1 VSYRSISTIAACWL
15 LAASNAQA
23 GTQLFQGSWVVKA
36 FGNERTGGTGESEF
50 YSANRVP
57 LGAQCNAHQPRC
69 PFDSTPTDGA
79 GNFDPLGGSRYQAL
93 HCAPWYNFGGL
104 GTTMRPT
111 RSPYSS
117 TSSGGKN
124 QRPIPPLYRNPAF
137 FTPSGNPH
145 TTHCGPR
152 STSLGGYGS
161 LGGGPGVVQAGRPIT
176 GSLLAATTGSAM
188 GGFSFPAA
196 GSRSEDDI
204 RATGIVGEFE
214 QIYPYLYSYTYATL
228 RNAAGFF
235 GPGSGLG
242 DAYLRLPRGGSGAP
256 NAHIQI
262 QQGARKFGGVM
273 KMLGQLTTKVCYYR
287 ALGCSLGEND
297 WLYDLVGTTGYRSSG
312 GQLTKGYQALTSAVY
327 FNPGLGQFSTVRVVG
342 SRFGW
347 TTGSV
352 TVTAVGRGPHKTVHY
367 AHGYDNRTT
376 TSMGAQTG
384 TIQLVTPLLTQ
395 WLQPAIKYET
405 GGIGILKLR
414 FVPEP
419 RIRWALVAGA
429 GALILL
435 YGLKIRNAEP
445 QRPFHRD

>member
-57 LGAQCNAHQPRC
+57 LGAQCNSRQPRC
-69 PFDSTPTDGA
+69 PYKSTPTDGA
-79 GNFDPLGGSRYQAL
+79 GFFRPLGGSRYQAL
-93 HCAPWYNFGGL
+93 YCAPL
-104 GTTMRPT
+104 SSIAGTTVRPT
-111 RSPYSS
+111 KNALSS
-117 TSSGGKN
+117 ISTGMRL
-124 QRPIPPLYRNPAF
+124 RPIPPLYRYPAF
-137 FTPSGNPH
+137 FTESGNPN
-145 TTHCGPR
+145 TTHCDPR

-176 GSLLAATTGSAM
+176 GSLLVATTGGAM
-188 GGFSFPAA
+188 GGLSFPAG
-196 GSRSEDDI
+196 GSRSEDGI
-204 RATGIVGEFE
+204 RATGIVGQFE
-214 QIYPYLYSYTYATL
+214 QNSPYLYSYTYATL
-228 RNAAGFF
+228 RNGAGLF

-242 DAYLRLPRGGSGAP
+242 DAYLRLPREGSGAP

-262 QQGARKFGGVM
+262 KQGTHKFGGVM
-273 KMLGQLTTKVCYYR
+273 KMLGALTTKACFYR
-287 ALGCSLGEND
+287 SGGCSFGWDD
-297 WLYDLVGTTGYRSSG
+297 WLYDLAGATGEYRSSG
-312 GQLTKGYQALTSAVY
+312 GQITKGYPALTTAIY
-327 FNPGLGQFSTVRVVG
+327 FNSGIGAYSTIRVVG

-367 AHGYDNRTT
+367 AHGYDNRAT
-376 TSMGAQTG
+376 TSMGARTG

-419 RIRWALVAGA
+419 RGWWVFFAGT

-435 YGLKIRNAEP
+435 YGLKLRKA
-445 QRPFHRD
+445 R

>member
-1 VSYRSISTIAACWL
+1 VSYRSISTIAACCL
-15 LAASNAQA
+15 LAAWNAQA

-50 YSANRVP
+50 YSAYRLP
-57 LGAQCNAHQPRC
+57 LGVQCNSRQPRC
-69 PFDSTPTDGA
+69 PYESTPTDGA
-79 GNFDPLGGSRYQAL
+79 GNFAPLGGSRDQAL
-93 HCAPWYNFGGL
+93 FCAPWYDWHGL
-104 GTTMRPT
+104 GATKRKTLYEF
-111 RSPYSS
+111 YSS
-117 TSSGGKN
+117 GPARQT
-124 QRPIPPLYRNPAF
+124 PPLPRSPAF

-152 STSLGGYGS
+152 STSLGGSGS

-176 GSLLAATTGSAM
+176 GSVLAATTGTAM

-196 GSRSEDDI
+196 LFRGASGIS
-204 RATGIVGEFE
+204 ATGVVGEFDAV
-214 QIYPYLYSYTYATL
+214 YPYLYTYTYATL
-228 RNAAGFF
+228 RNATGLF
-235 GPGSGLG
+235 GPGKGLG
-242 DAYLRLPRGGSGAP
+242 DAYLRLPREGSGAP
-256 NAHIQI
+256 NAQIQI
-262 QQGARKFGGVM
+262 RQGAHKFGGVM
-273 KMLGQLTTKVCYYR
+273 AMLGSLTSKVCYYR
-287 ALGCSLGEND
+287 GGGCSRGFKNL
-297 WLYDLVGTTGYRSSG
+297 LYDRVGTTGYRSSG
-312 GQLTKGYQALTSAVY
+312 GKLTRGYPALTTAVY
-327 FNPGLGQFSTVRVVG
+327 FNSGIGAFTSWQVVG

-367 AHGYDNRTT
+367 AHGYDNRAT

-395 WLQPAIKYET
+395 WLRPGASFET

-419 RIRWALVAGA
+419 RVRWALVAGA

-435 YGLKIRNAEP
+435 YALKIRNAEP
-445 QRPFHRD
+445 QRPSHFD

>member
-1 VSYRSISTIAACWL
+1 VSNRSIPTIAACWL
-15 LAASNAQA
+15 LAVSNAQA

-57 LGAQCNAHQPRC
+57 LGAQCNSNQPRC
-69 PFDSTPTDGA
+69 PYESTPTDGE
-79 GNFDPLGGSRYQAL
+79 GNFAPLGGSRYQAL
-93 HCAPWYNFGGL
+93 YCAPWYNWAGH

-111 RSPYSS
+111 LYAFYSN
-117 TSSGGKN
+117 GW
-124 QRPIPPLYRNPAF
+124 RRLMPPLPRNPAF

-145 TTHCGPR
+145 STHCGPR

-161 LGGGPGVVQAGRPIT
+161 LGGGPGVVQVGRPIT
-176 GSLLAATTGSAM
+176 GSLLAATTGTAM

-196 GSRSEDDI
+196 LSSRSASGF
-204 RATGIVGEFE
+204 RATGVVGEFAGT
-214 QIYPYLYSYTYATL
+214 YPYLYSYTYVTM
-228 RNAAGFF
+228 RNASGFF
-235 GPGSGLG
+235 GPGGGLG
-242 DAYLRLPRGGSGAP
+242 DAYLRLPRVGSGAP

-262 QQGARKFGGVM
+262 KQGAHKFGGVM
-273 KMLGQLTTKVCYYR
+273 KMLGFLTAKVCYYR
-287 ALGCSLGEND
+287 AGGCSRGFNN
-297 WLYDLVGTTGYRSSG
+297 WRYDVVGTTGYRSSG
-312 GQLTKGYQALTSAVY
+312 GAITKGYHALTSTIH
-327 FNPGLGQFSTVRVVG
+327 FNSGIGAFSTVQVVG

-384 TIQLVTPLLTQ
+384 TIQLVSPLLTQ
-395 WLQPAIKYET
+395 WLQPAVKYET

-435 YGLKIRNAEP
+435 YGLKIRNVES
-445 QRPFHRD
+445 QRPSHRD

>member
-1 VSYRSISTIAACWL
+1 MLDRSAAAIAIL
-15 LAASNAQA
+15 LFGVSNAHA
-23 GTQLFQGSWVVKA
+23 GTQLFEGSWVVKA
-36 FGNERTGGTGESEF
+36 FGNERTGGTGESAF

-57 LGAQCNAHQPRC
+57 LGAQCNRNQPRC
-69 PFDSTPTDGA
+69 PYESTPTGGT
-79 GNFDPLGGSRYQAL
+79 GNWAPLGGSRDQAL
-93 HCAPWYNFGGL
+93 YCAPWYNWRGL

-111 RSPYSS
+111 PFSYSS
-117 TSSGGKN
+117 SSSGKN
-124 QRPIPPLYRNPAF
+124 RRPIPPIYRNLAF
-137 FTPSGNPH
+137 FTPSGNPN
-145 TTHCGPR
+145 TTHCTPR
-152 STSLGGYGS
+152 STSLGGSGS
-161 LGGGPGVVQAGRPIT
+161 LGGGPGIVQAGRPVT
-176 GSLLAATTGSAM
+176 GAALAVTTGTAM

-196 GSRSEDDI
+196 GFSGTRGI
-204 RATGIVGEFE
+204 RATGVVGEFDLT
-214 QIYPYLYSYTYATL
+214 YPYIYSYTYATL

-235 GPGSGLG
+235 GPGKGLG

-262 QQGARKFGGVM
+262 KQGAHKFGGVM

-287 ALGCSLGEND
+287 AGGCSLGEND

-312 GQLTKGYQALTSAVY
+312 GKLTKGYQALTTAVY
-327 FNPGLGQFSTVRVVG
+327 FNSGLGQFSSVMAVG

-384 TIQLVTPLLTQ
+384 ILQLVTPLLTQ

-419 RIRWALVAGA
+419 RAWLIVVAGIGVLAA
-429 GALILL
+429 GNRL
-435 YGLKIRNAEP
+435 R
-445 QRPFHRD
+445 RPRG